1 MPDTPNAALGRLMA
15 AEVAEQPA
23 VLRRILDRGTPAI
36 AQVAEAIR
44 SKEPRFVLL
53 TARGTSDNAALYA
66 KYLVEIL
73 LGLPAG
79 LTSPSTTTLYGA
91 RPDLRECLVIAI
103 SQSGGS
109 PDLVESTRVA
119 RDCGALTLAVT
130 NAPASPLNQVCE
142 LDLDVLA
149 GQEKATPATKTY
161 TAQLLTLYLLIDRL
175 RGGDGGTA
183 LCLPEAAAAL
193 LARQSEVREIA
204 HRYRFADRLVITGR
218 GYAYATARE
227 AALKIMETSYV
238 AAHAFSGADLL
249 HGPLAMVDSEIPV
262 VGVVPDGAGGRA
274 MYDVL
279 DRLRELSADVCVVG
293 TAEAVAH
300 GTVGFTLAEGVAEE
314 VSPILEILPLQLL
327 AYEIAVGRGL
337 DPDLPRA
344 LKKITETH

>member
-1 MPDTPNAALGRLMA
+1 MSDRATPKLGRVMA
-15 AEVAEQPA
+15 TEIAEQPG
-23 VLRRILDRGTPAI
+23 VLERILTDG
-36 AQVAEAIR
+36 VAAIR
-44 SKEPRFVLL
+44 DVATAIRNRAPRFVLL

-79 LTSPSTTTLYGA
+79 LTSPSTTTVYGA
-91 RPDLRECLVIAI
+91 RPDLRDCLVIAV

-119 RDCGALTLAVT
+119 RECGALTLAVT
-130 NAPASPLNQVCE
+130 NAADSPLNEVCE
-142 LDLDVLA
+142 LGLDVLA
-149 GQEKATPATKTY
+149 GLERATPATKTY
-161 TAQLLTLYLLIDRL
+161 TAQLLTLYLLLDRMH
-175 RGGDGGTA
+175 GGDGTRA
-183 LCLPEAAAAL
+183 RELPDAAAVL
-193 LARQSEVREIA
+193 LSRQGEVLEIA
-204 HRYRFADRLVITGR
+204 RRYRFADRLVTTGR

-262 VGVVPDGAGGRA
+262 VAVVPAGVGGRA
-274 MYDVL
+274 LYGVL
-279 DRLRELSADVCVVG
+279 DRLKDRSADVCVVG
-293 TAEAVAH
+293 TAEAVTH
-300 GTVGFTLAEGVAEE
+300 GTVGFTLADGIAEE
-314 VSPILEILPLQLL
+314 VSPIMDIIPLQLL

-344 LKKITETH
+344 LTKVTETH